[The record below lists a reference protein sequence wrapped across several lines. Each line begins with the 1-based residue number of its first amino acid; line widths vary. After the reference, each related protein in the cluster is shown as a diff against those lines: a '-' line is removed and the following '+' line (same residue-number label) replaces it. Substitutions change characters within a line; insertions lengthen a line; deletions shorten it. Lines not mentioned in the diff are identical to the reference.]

1 LGARKIMEEKLT
13 PVFIIAYIIVGWPI
27 LKTAARNIFKRKDIF
42 DENFLMCVASI
53 GSICVGEASEALM
66 VMLLYRIGEFLQS
79 KAVGKS
85 RRAISDLMNIR
96 PDFANLLKDEQKNE
110 TEKVDPSK
118 VNVGDLILILPGER
132 VPLDGEVIEG
142 TSRIDTAALTGE
154 SLPVDVEAGSILQSG
169 TINLDG
175 VLKLKVTKT
184 SDESTASR
192 ILELVEDAAANR
204 AQAENFITKFARIY
218 TPVVCLCAL
227 VLAVVPPLF
236 VGGWADWIHRGL
248 TFLVISCPCALVI
261 SIPLGFFGGIGC
273 ASSKGILIKGSNYLE
288 ALSKAETVVFD
299 KTGTLTK
306 GVFKVVAVHPHAFT
320 EEKVLELAAH
330 AESFSNHPIARSLA
344 DEYGKPVDKSI
355 VKDAHEFA
363 GKGITA
369 TVDDL
374 VVSCGNSKMMEM
386 LGIDYHDCEIPGT
399 TVHVV
404 IEGAYAGHITISDQI
419 KDDAKDALS
428 KLKSEGVKNLVM
440 LTGDKE
446 AIAQSVANDLTD
458 LTAYHAALLPE
469 DKVSLTKELLETK
482 SDKKTVVFVGDGI
495 NDAPVLVTADVG
507 IAMGGMG
514 SAAAV
519 EAADVVLMNDKP
531 SEVALAI
538 KIAKKTMRIVR
549 ENIWVS
555 IGIKVVVLISSA
567 IGYDSMWLA
576 IFADVGVCLL
586 AVLNSLRALQI
597 KN

>member
-1 LGARKIMEEKLT
+1 MEQFEEILT
-13 PVFIIAYIIVGWPI
+13 PVFIILYVIVGWPI
-27 LKTAARNIFKRKDIF
+27 LKKAARNIFKRKDIF

-66 VMLLYRIGEFLQS
+66 VMLLYRIGEFLQD

-85 RRAISDLMNIR
+85 RRAISDLMDIM
-96 PDFANLLKDEQKNE
+96 PDYANVLRADGS
-110 TEKVDPSK
+110 TERVKPEEVK
-118 VNVGDLILILPGER
+118 VGDTIVILAGER
-132 VPLDGEVIEG
+132 IPLDGEVIEG
-142 TSRIDTAALTGE
+142 MSRIDEAALTGE
-154 SLPVDVEAGSILQSG
+154 SLPVNVEPGLEVRSG

-175 VLKLKVTKT
+175 VLKVKVTKLAG
-184 SDESTASR
+184 DSTATR
-192 ILELVEDAAANR
+192 IVELVEDAAANR

-218 TPVVCLCAL
+218 TPAVCACAL
-227 VLAVVPPLF
+227 LIAVIPPLI
-236 VGGWADWIHRGL
+236 VGGWAGWIHRGL

-273 ASSKGILIKGSNYLE
+273 ASSHGILVKGSNYIE
-288 ALSKAETVVFD
+288 ALSKAESIVFD

-306 GVFKVVAVHPHAFT
+306 GVFKVVAVHPHAFA

-344 DEYGKPVDKSI
+344 DEYGKPIDKSI

-374 VVSCGNSKMMEM
+374 VVSCGNSKMMDM
-386 LGIDYHDCEIPGT
+386 LGIQYHDCEIPGT

-419 KDDAKDALS
+419 KDDAGKALAA
-428 KLKSEGVKNLVM
+428 LKGAGIKNLVM

-446 AIAQSVANDLTD
+446 IIAKSVAEELSDLTE
-458 LTAYHAALLPE
+458 YHSALLPE
-469 DKVSLTKELLETK
+469 DKVNITKEMIA
-482 SDKKTVVFVGDGI
+482 KKTAGKSVVFVGDGI

-507 IAMGGMG
+507 VAMGGMG
-514 SAAAV
+514 SASAV
-519 EAADVVLMNDKP
+519 EAADIVLMNDKP
-531 SEVALAI
+531 SDVPLAL
-538 KIAKKTMRIVR
+538 KIAKKTMRIVK
-549 ENIWVS
+549 ENIWFS
-555 IGIKVVVLISSA
+555 IGIKVVVLA
-567 IGYDSMWLA
+567 AAALGYDEMWLA

-586 AVLNSLRALQI
+586 AILNSLRAL
-597 KN
+597 KA

>member
-1 LGARKIMEEKLT
+1 MEEKLT

>member
-1 LGARKIMEEKLT
+1 MENFEELLT
-13 PVFIIAYIIVGWPI
+13 PVFIILYVIVGWPI
-27 LKTAARNIFKRKDIF
+27 LKKATRNIFKRKDIF

-66 VMLLYRIGEFLQS
+66 VMLLYRIGEFLQN

-85 RRAISDLMNIR
+85 RRAISDLMDIM
-96 PDFANLLKDEQKNE
+96 PDYANVLREDGS
-110 TEKVDPSK
+110 TEKVDPEEVK
-118 VNVGDLILILPGER
+118 VGDTIVILAGER
-132 VPLDGEVIEG
+132 IPLDGEVIEG
-142 TSRIDTAALTGE
+142 ASRIDTAALTGE
-154 SLPVDVEAGSILQSG
+154 SLPVSVESGVTVRSG

-175 VLKLKVTKT
+175 VLKIKVTKLAE
-184 SDESTASR
+184 DSTAAR
-192 ILELVEDAAANR
+192 VVALVEDAAANR

-218 TPVVCLCAL
+218 TPAVCACAL
-227 VLAVVPPLF
+227 LIAVIPPF
-236 VGGWADWIHRGL
+236 IVGDWANWIHRGL

-273 ASSKGILIKGSNYLE
+273 ASSHGILVKGSNYIE
-288 ALSKAETVVFD
+288 ALSKAESIVFD

-306 GVFKVVAVHPHAFT
+306 GVFKVVAVHPHAFA

-344 DEYGKPVDKSI
+344 DEYGKPIDKSI

-374 VVSCGNSKMMEM
+374 VVSCGNSKMMDM
-386 LGIDYHDCEIPGT
+386 LGIQYHDCEIPGT

-404 IEGAYAGHITISDQI
+404 IEGAYAGHITISDQV
-419 KDDAKDALS
+419 KDDAKEALS
-428 KLKSEGVKNLVM
+428 GLKGAGIRNLVM

-446 AIAQSVANDLTD
+446 IIAKSVAEELTD

-469 DKVSLTKELLETK
+469 DKVNITKEMIA
-482 SDKKTVVFVGDGI
+482 KKTSGKSVVFVGDGI

-507 IAMGGMG
+507 MAMGGMG
-514 SAAAV
+514 SASAV
-519 EAADVVLMNDKP
+519 EAADIVLMNDKP
-531 SEVALAI
+531 SDVPLAL

-549 ENIWVS
+549 ENIWFS
-555 IGIKVVVLISSA
+555 IGIKLVVLIA
-567 IGYDSMWLA
+567 AAFGYDEMWLA

-586 AVLNSLRALQI
+586 AILNSLRAL
-597 KN
+597 KK